1 MPKPVAETRARVN
14 AHARETD
21 TQFMEQL
28 EFQAAQAAWG
38 GLGPM
43 TVLTMRFQRGHF
55 TVSGP
60 DIELR
65 KFKARREAD

>member
-1 MPKPVAETRARVN
+1 
-14 AHARETD
+14 
-21 TQFMEQL
+21 
-28 EFQAAQAAWG
+28 
-38 GLGPM
+38 
-43 TVLTMRFQRGHF
+43 MRFQRGHF

>member
-1 MPKPVAETRARVN
+1 
-14 AHARETD
+14 
-21 TQFMEQL
+21 
-28 EFQAAQAAWG
+28 
-38 GLGPM
+38 M
-43 TVLTMRFQRGHF
+43 TVRTMRFQRTHF

>member
-1 MPKPVAETRARVN
+1 
-14 AHARETD
+14 
-21 TQFMEQL
+21 
-28 EFQAAQAAWG
+28 
-38 GLGPM
+38 M

-60 DIELR
+60 DIELH

>member
-1 MPKPVAETRARVN
+1 
-14 AHARETD
+14 
-21 TQFMEQL
+21 
-28 EFQAAQAAWG
+28 
-38 GLGPM
+38 M

-55 TVSGP
+55 TVIVP

>member
-1 MPKPVAETRARVN
+1 MAETRARVN

-21 TQFMEQL
+21 TQ
-28 EFQAAQAAWG
+28 EFQAAQAASG

-55 TVSGP
+55 TVSGTN
-60 DIELR
+60 IELR
-65 KFKARREAD
+65 KFKARRKAD